1 MMPNADRAVITVDKI
16 SDYLLSRSHPI
27 GSRKAAFFRSF
38 GFDDTTP
45 DVLRD
50 ALLAHAQAYAVSRRV
65 EGVHGTKYEISGP
78 LVTPSGKLPWL
89 KTVWITIGD
98 APPRLITAVP
108 VRGSTQ

>member
-1 MMPNADRAVITVDKI
+1 MPNADRAVITVDKI
-16 SDYLLSRSHPI
+16 QIICCLVRTQLDQGKLH
-27 GSRKAAFFRSF
+27 FFRSF